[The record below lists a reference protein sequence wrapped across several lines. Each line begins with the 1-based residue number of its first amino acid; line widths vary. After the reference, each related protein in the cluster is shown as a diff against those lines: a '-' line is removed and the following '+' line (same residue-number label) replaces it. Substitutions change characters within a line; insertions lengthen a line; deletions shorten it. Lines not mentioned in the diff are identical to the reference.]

1 MKCFHLSNKI
11 QTDVEPISVS
21 PFFKYPCIYNMEKKV
36 QTKKLISQENLST
49 KRFLLRV
56 HEEKDIEIDM

>member
-1 MKCFHLSNKI
+1 MNNL
-11 QTDVEPISVS
+11 
-21 PFFKYPCIYNMEKKV
+21 KYPYISNMGKKV